1 VSLSGCNMEVSS
13 KTPSAKGGEDVN
25 VNALKARMVMVGVK
39 VPDLLERL
47 QRRGIAM
54 SKSAFYRKLKGSS
67 DFSRKEILAIA
78 EELNIGD
85 QELLAI
91 FFHEKVS

>member
-1 VSLSGCNMEVSS
+1 M
-13 KTPSAKGGEDVN
+13 N

-39 VPDLLERL
+39 VPELLVRL
-47 QRRGIAM
+47 QNRGIAM

-67 DFSRKEILAIA
+67 DFNRKEILAIA
-78 EELNIGD
+78 EELDMGD

-91 FFHEKVS
+91 FFNEKVS